1 MKLVIIIILVAILA
15 SLGLGLW
22 FLAKDDQG
30 STRVLTALK
39 IRVLLSAI
47 LIGFLVFGYF
57 QGWISP
63 HTSLEG
69 SPLPTADTRLQR
81 DRSKIVSSSLRA

>member
-1 MKLVIIIILVAILA
+1 MKLVIIVILVAILA
-15 SLGLGLW
+15 SLGSGLW

-30 STRVLTALK
+30 ATRVLTALK

-47 LIGFLVFGYF
+47 LIGFLVLGYF

-63 HTSLEG
+63 HVPS
-69 SPLPTADTRLQR
+69 
-81 DRSKIVSSSLRA
+81 I

>member
-1 MKLVIIIILVAILA
+1 MKLILIAILLAIITSLA
-15 SLGLGLW
+15 SGLW

-39 IRVLLSAI
+39 IRVGLSAI

-57 QGWISP
+57 QGWI
-63 HTSLEG
+63 
-69 SPLPTADTRLQR
+69 LPAA
-81 DRSKIVSSSLRA
+81 S

>member
-1 MKLVIIIILVAILA
+1 MKLAVILILLAIVA
-15 SLGLGLW
+15 SLGSGLF

-39 IRVLLSAI
+39 VRVALSAA
-47 LIGFLVFGYF
+47 LIAFLVFGYF

-63 HTSLEG
+63 N
-69 SPLPTADTRLQR
+69 PPA
-81 DRSKIVSSSLRA
+81 